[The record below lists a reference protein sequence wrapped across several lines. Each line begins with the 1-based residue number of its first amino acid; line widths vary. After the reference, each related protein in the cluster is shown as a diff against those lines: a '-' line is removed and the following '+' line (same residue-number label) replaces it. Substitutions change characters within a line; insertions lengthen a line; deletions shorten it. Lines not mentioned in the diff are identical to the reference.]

1 VFSTQKIVLNQTWKG
16 MLMEVKRSSRTK
28 TAVSVIVPFVLLAV
42 MIGYVFGPG
51 SELISFGVVIP
62 EISIEKVEF
71 VDSEIIATVRNTGPI
86 AVDIVMADIN
96 DSILPAAIEP
106 DKHLERFESAIVR
119 IPFEWNEGEPYAVGL
134 TIDDGTRFEKQVD
147 VAAPSIQPT
156 VEMITYFAIIGT
168 YVGIIPVMIG
178 LLWFPFISKLS
189 RSKYKFFLALTVGLL
204 LFLGIST
211 AEEAIEISAK
221 NLSDVFNG
229 VLLVATVA
237 ITSFLALNYVGEKL
251 KKRAGASKLAG
262 PVAIALMIAIGI
274 GLHNFGE
281 GLAIGAA
288 IVLGEAALGA
298 FLIVGF
304 ALHNTTEGFAIAAP
318 MARTKLMIG
327 RLAAMGMIAGVP
339 AIFGAWV
346 GGFVYSPFAAV
357 IFLAIGAGAIF
368 QVIVLIMK
376 WIQNEEGKLSN
387 SSVLAGIAVG
397 MIIMYITSILV

>member
-1 VFSTQKIVLNQTWKG
+1 
-16 MLMEVKRSSRTK
+16 MEVKRSSNVK
-28 TAVSVIVPFVLLAV
+28 TAVSVAVPFVLLAV

-51 SELISFGVVIP
+51 SELIDYGILLP
-62 EISIEKVEF
+62 DISIEKIEF

-86 AVDIVMADIN
+86 SVNIVMADIN
-96 DSILPAAIEP
+96 DRIYPAAIEP
-106 DKHLERFESAIVR
+106 DKHLERFQSAIVR

-134 TIDDGTRFEKQVD
+134 TVDDGTRFEKQVD
-147 VAAPSIQPT
+147 VAAPSIKPT
-156 VEMITYFAIIGT
+156 IEMIAYFAVIGT
-168 YVGIIPVMIG
+168 YVGIIPVLIG

-189 RSKYKFFLALTVGLL
+189 RNKYKFFLALTVGLL
-204 LFLGIST
+204 LFLGISAT
-211 AEEAIEISAK
+211 EEAIKISAE

-229 VLLVATVA
+229 ALLVATVA
-237 ITSFLALNYVGEKL
+237 IVSFLALNYAGEKL
-251 KKRAGASKLAG
+251 KERAGASKLAG
-262 PVAIALMIAIGI
+262 PIAIALMIAIGI

-304 ALHNTTEGFAIAAP
+304 AIHNTTEGFAIAAP

-397 MIIMYITSILV
+397 MMIMYITSILV

>member
-1 VFSTQKIVLNQTWKG
+1 MI
-16 MLMEVKRSSRTK
+16 MEVKRSSRTK

-86 AVDIVMADIN
+86 AVNIVMADIN
-96 DSILPAAIEP
+96 DRIYPAAIEP

-204 LFLGIST
+204 LFLGISAT
-211 AEEAIEISAK
+211 EEAIEIS
-221 NLSDVFNG
+221 
-229 VLLVATVA
+229 
-237 ITSFLALNYVGEKL
+237 L
-251 KKRAGASKLAG
+251 K
-262 PVAIALMIAIGI
+262 IYLM
-274 GLHNFGE
+274 FSME
-281 GLAIGAA
+281 CC
-288 IVLGEAALGA
+288 
-298 FLIVGF
+298 
-304 ALHNTTEGFAIAAP
+304 
-318 MARTKLMIG
+318 
-327 RLAAMGMIAGVP
+327 
-339 AIFGAWV
+339 
-346 GGFVYSPFAAV
+346 
-357 IFLAIGAGAIF
+357 
-368 QVIVLIMK
+368 
-376 WIQNEEGKLSN
+376 
-387 SSVLAGIAVG
+387 
-397 MIIMYITSILV
+397 